1 MNGDR
6 APRTPNPLPPATT
19 RRGFL
24 TGAAATGLT
33 WATASTAHADG
44 HPLCLSRSCNGAT
57 GL

>member
-6 APRTPNPLPPATT
+6 APRTANPLPPATT
-19 RRGFL
+19 RRGLL

-44 HPLCLSRSCNGAT
+44 HPLCL
-57 GL
+57 